1 MQTVP
6 YCDKMEG
13 KLPSAQLVLA
23 SLSLAFCSNRYSKHF
38 GFYRTED
45 NNFRSMLNFSRRCHP
60 KGHRHKV
67 TRWDAPT
74 ASEADHIGVASLVSG
89 RIPLVIYAFNSPNR
103 GSVTPS

>member
-45 NNFRSMLNFSRRCHP
+45 NNLRSMLNFSRRCHP

-67 TRWDAPT
+67 TRWGAPT

-89 RIPLVIYAFNSPNR
+89 RVPLVFYAFNSTNR